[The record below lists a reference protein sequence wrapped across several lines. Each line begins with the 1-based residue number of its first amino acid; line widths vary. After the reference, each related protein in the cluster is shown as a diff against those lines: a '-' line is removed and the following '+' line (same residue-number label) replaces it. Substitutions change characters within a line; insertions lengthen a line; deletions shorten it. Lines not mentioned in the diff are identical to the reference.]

1 MKYYTK
7 VLALALLAAGLAPRV
22 SAQPVDQQQLY
33 TYARIGSEPAGTSG
47 LAQSFVPTA
56 SDITGAS
63 VYTSFTVAV
72 TANITISLWD
82 ALPNATGATE
92 LASAVAPA
100 VPRNTWANV
109 SWNPVTLTPG
119 TTYYLAFSPSAYD
132 GFAGTTTNSYPNGVA
147 YAVDASNNPYV
158 AFPNL
163 DFAFKTF
170 TQVPEPS
177 ALAVFGLGGAGLL
190 LVARRRFCR

>member
-1 MKYYTK
+1 MLG
-7 VLALALLAAGLAPRV
+7 VALLAAALAPRV
-22 SAQPVDQQQLY
+22 YAQNVDQQQTN
-33 TYARIGSEPAGTSG
+33 TYARIGSVPAGGSG
-47 LAQSFVPTA
+47 LAESFIPSA

-63 VYTSFTVAV
+63 VFTSFTVAV

-92 LASAVAPA
+92 LASGVSAA
-100 VPRNTWANV
+100 VPRSTWADV
-109 SWNPVTLTPG
+109 SWSPVTLTPG
-119 TTYYLAFSPSAYD
+119 TTYYLAFSPSAFD
-132 GFAGTTTNSYPNGVA
+132 GFAGTTTNSYPNGIA
-147 YAVDASNNPYV
+147 YAVDASNNPYTP
-158 AFPNL
+158 FPNL